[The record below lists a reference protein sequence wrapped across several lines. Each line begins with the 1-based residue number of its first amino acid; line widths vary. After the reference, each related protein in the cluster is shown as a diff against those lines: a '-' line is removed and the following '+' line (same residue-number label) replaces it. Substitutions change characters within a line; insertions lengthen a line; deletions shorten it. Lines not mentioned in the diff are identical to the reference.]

1 MAAPEFVP
9 VKPLADVRVYES
21 PPRRPDSW
29 RAERPGD
36 LEGRQPVGVRLG
48 VPGPD
53 QGYALKLADD
63 VFRPLLKLG
72 AVSADDAIAGCLGIA
87 LKRAALFGRAPTA
100 HDLRVAFTLWGFLDD
115 GPDRSL
121 VEVREQWFAEV
132 AHPHHYVEG
141 REIVDAVSDDVLR
154 RSHTDIESA
163 YRSNGWR
170 SLLSLDSAAG
180 GAGAHGDAGE
190 H

>member
-36 LEGRQPVGVRLG
+36 LPGRQPLGERLG

-63 VFRPLLKLG
+63 VFRPLLKTG
-72 AVSADDAIAGCLGIA
+72 AVGADDAIAGCLGIA
-87 LKRAALFGRAPTA
+87 LKRASSFGRAPTA
-100 HDLRVAFTLWGFLDD
+100 HDLRVAFTVWGFLDD
-115 GPDRSL
+115 APDAAL
-121 VEVREQWFAEV
+121 VKLRESWFAEV
-132 AHPHHYVEG
+132 AHPHHYVES
-141 REIVDAVSDDVLR
+141 RRIVDAVGDEVLR

-163 YRSNGWR
+163 YRSSGWK
-170 SLLSLDSAAG
+170 SLLSVDG
-180 GAGAHGDAGE
+180 GAGGHAHS
-190 H
+190 